1 MAGGLAQIEIKKTE
15 TEKNIFFNVFA
26 ATTLANFVLQPRSTN
41 NLVIKLKGIYSDE
54 TVAFHT
60 SSNIIGKQ
68 NQWLTSCISRSKEA
82 VSGSL
87 PQSPFFLD
95 TPHRFFCPK
104 SHSKNA
110 QKHRKIATLKRG
122 VVGLGV
128 TLLLLLLLH
137 RAVPTSPR
145 PAQSESSKNS
155 RRGRG
160 RFKPCGLVPSPRP
173 VARKSSPSRRRV
185 AVPAASDQSRDAQ
198 TLIVLRRQ
206 QRAE

>member
-1 MAGGLAQIEIKKTE
+1 M
-15 TEKNIFFNVFA
+15 A
-26 ATTLANFVLQPRSTN
+26 ATTLANLVLQPRSTN
-41 NLVIKLKGIYSDE
+41 ELVIKLKGINSDE

-68 NQWLTSCISRSKEA
+68 NQWLTSCICRSKEA
-82 VSGSL
+82 LSGSL

-95 TPHRFFCPK
+95 PPHRFFCPK

-145 PAQSESSKNS
+145 PAPSEHSKNS
-155 RRGRG
+155 RQGRG

-173 VARKSSPSRRRV
+173 VAQKSSPSRRRV